1 MLGLNLKNLGVYR
14 DEILKVEIISY
25 FLLIEKIFVDWW
37 KDLKYGFYFKNSSI
51 MNSINIGNEI
61 ENLLNVFKFID
72 LCFNKNIN
80 INIFF
85 F

>member
-1 MLGLNLKNLGVYR
+1 MSGLNLKNLGVYR